1 MRIAY
6 IMSRFPLL
14 SETFI
19 LREMDE
25 FERQGGEILLFPL
38 ICQEQDLTH
47 YDAELWLERR
57 NCIPFMDIH
66 VLGSLIKTFIKNPLK
81 FITVLIKIVFWNLP
95 SPKFLL
101 RTLILFPKAIRTAN
115 KIETENIDHLH
126 VHYASHP
133 ALVAYI
139 IHQFTGIS
147 YSITI
152 HSHDIY
158 DNHVMLKQKLG
169 AAKFLV
175 TISNFN
181 LDYLVK
187 LLGNWV
193 GKKVFVIH
201 SGVNL
206 SEFVPQK
213 VRNPNNS
220 HKFILLQIG
229 SLHWKKG
236 QTYFLKALKLLDS
249 EIDNLQV
256 QIIGDG
262 PERKKL
268 ERMIRELGLTNKVE
282 LLGAKTQS
290 EVKQL
295 LINADCYI
303 QTSVS
308 EGIPVALMEA
318 LACELPVIST
328 NITGIPELVIHG
340 KTGILIPPKD
350 VAAIADAIKY
360 IFNNPD
366 LAKKFGKAGRRRVES
381 EFNLQN
387 NVSKLIDLFQAK
399 IFEGG

>member
-6 IMSRFPLL
+6 MMSRFPLL

-19 LREMDE
+19 VREMNE
-25 FERQGGEILLFPL
+25 FERQGGEISLFPL
-38 ICQEQDLTH
+38 ICQEQEITH
-47 YDAELWLERR
+47 YEAEQWLERR
-57 NCIPFMDIH
+57 NCIPFIDIN
-66 VLGSLIKTFIKNPLK
+66 VLRTLVKTFIKSPWR
-81 FITVLIKIVFWNLP
+81 LIKVFINIFFWNLP

-101 RTLILFPKAIRTAN
+101 RSLILFPKSIHTAN
-115 KIETENIDHLH
+115 KIMAEKIDHVH

-158 DNHVMLKQKLG
+158 DNRVMLKQKLG

-181 LDYLVK
+181 VDYLIN

-193 GKKVFVIH
+193 KDKVFVIH

-206 SEFVPQK
+206 SEFSPKKDRQLNTTK
-213 VRNPNNS
+213 
-220 HKFILLQIG
+220 KFVLLQIG

-236 QTYFLKALKLLDS
+236 QTFFLKAIKILDS
-249 EIDNLQV
+249 EVGNLQV

-262 PERKKL
+262 PERKNLEKL
-268 ERMIRELGLTNKVE
+268 IIELGLTNTVH
-282 LLGAKTQS
+282 LLGAKNQV
-290 EVKQL
+290 EVKQFL
-295 LINADCYI
+295 SNADCYI
-303 QTSVS
+303 QTSIS

-328 NITGIPELVIHG
+328 NITGIPELVLDG
-340 KTGILIPPKD
+340 ETGILVPPKD
-350 VAAIADAIKY
+350 AASIANAIQF
-360 IFNNPD
+360 IINNPD
-366 LAKKFGKAGRRRVES
+366 LAKKYGKAGRKHVEE
-381 EFNLQN
+381 EFNLQK
-387 NVSKLIDLFQAK
+387 NVRKLIDLFQVK
-399 IFEGG
+399 IFEDG

>member
-19 LREMDE
+19 VREMDE
-25 FERQGGEILLFPL
+25 IEKQGGEILLFPL
-38 ICQEQDLTH
+38 ICQDQGISHYEAEQ
-47 YDAELWLERR
+47 WLERR

-66 VLGSLIKTFIKNPLK
+66 VLKTLAKTIINTPLK
-81 FITVLIKIVFWNLP
+81 FITVFIKIVFWNLP
-95 SPKFLL
+95 SPKFLI
-101 RTLILFPKAIRTAN
+101 RTLILFPKAIHTAY
-115 KIETENIDHLH
+115 KIQDENIDHIH

-158 DNHVMLKQKLG
+158 DNHVMLKQKLE
-169 AAKFLV
+169 AAKFLI

-181 LDYLVK
+181 VDYLVN
-187 LLGNWV
+187 LLGKWV
-193 GKKVFVIH
+193 QDKVFVIH

-206 SEFVPQK
+206 SEFIPKKLRQQ
-213 VRNPNNS
+213 NNS
-220 HKFILLQIG
+220 QKYIILQIG

-236 QTYFLKALKLLDS
+236 QSYLLNAIKLLDD
-249 EIDNLQV
+249 EIDDLQV

-262 PERKKL
+262 PERKKI
-268 ERMIRELGLTNKVE
+268 EKMINELSLTKTVQ
-282 LLGAKTQS
+282 LLGPKTQS
-290 EVKQL
+290 EVKKFL
-295 LINADCYI
+295 RNADCYI

-350 VAAIADAIKY
+350 EVAIVDAITFIKNNPAIAKKY
-360 IFNNPD
+360 
-366 LAKKFGKAGRRRVES
+366 GKAGRSYIES
-381 EFNLQN
+381 EYNLQK
-387 NVSKLIDLFQAK
+387 NVGKLIDLFQAK
-399 IFEGG
+399 IFEDG